1 MKISVELSMYPLSE
15 AYGTPILK
23 FVEKL
28 KSYEGLNV
36 NTNTMSTQVFGP
48 YELVMDVLKREMKSA
63 FEDENAVVMVAK
75 FVNLDLKP

>member
-1 MKISVELSMYPLSE
+1 MYPLSE

-28 KSYEGLNV
+28 KSYEGLTV